1 MRRDDTAQALDRQQ
15 LVLLAARLAYD
26 GNLTDEQI
34 AVRVE
39 RNRATLNRWK
49 QSDIYKRETARLA
62 EIARTQNANVLLRSR
77 DYRLEKLQNRHDK
90 LLQVIAERAEYLELQ
105 NVPGG
110 KTGALVLEPR
120 TVAGRPVVVAK
131 FDAALFRE
139 IRDLERQAAEECG
152 QYGEASEDAG
162 RRGSVRLS
170 EALII
175 YREIVRSKHGSD

>member
-1 MRRDDTAQALDRQQ
+1 MPRDVTAQALERQG
-15 LVLLAARLAYD
+15 LVLLAARLAYS

-34 AVRVE
+34 AQRVQ
-39 RNRATLNRWK
+39 RSRKTVNTWK

-62 EIARTQNANVLLRSR
+62 EIARTQNANVLLRNR
-77 DYRLEKLQNRHDK
+77 DYRLEKLQDRHDR
-90 LLQVIAERAEYLELQ
+90 LLTVIQERAKYPELAK
-105 NVPGG
+105 VPGG

-120 TVAGRPVVVAK
+120 TVAGEKVVVAK